1 MGQDYVKRMEADSN
15 TFRKQRGSYNE
26 VVVKVALTPCTPCT
40 GVVFPWPSFL
50 FFKREKWEGEVKAFV
65 SVFCSFSLSRSILSM
80 LLCHVGSL
88 SGAACPGTFQ
98 GAAVIVGYAV
108 DICSPKSTSYHDSS
122 ICGFC
127 FLSLSSL
134 RL

>member
-26 VVVKVALTPCTPCT
+26 VVVKVIFSGAY
-40 GVVFPWPSFL
+40 VFQ
-50 FFKREKWEGEVKAFV
+50 
-65 SVFCSFSLSRSILSM
+65 
-80 LLCHVGSL
+80 
-88 SGAACPGTFQ
+88 GAACPGTFQ
-98 GAAVIVGYAV
+98 EAAVIAGYAL
-108 DICSPKSTSYHDSS
+108 DRCSPKSTSYHDSS
-122 ICGFC
+122 ICGFY